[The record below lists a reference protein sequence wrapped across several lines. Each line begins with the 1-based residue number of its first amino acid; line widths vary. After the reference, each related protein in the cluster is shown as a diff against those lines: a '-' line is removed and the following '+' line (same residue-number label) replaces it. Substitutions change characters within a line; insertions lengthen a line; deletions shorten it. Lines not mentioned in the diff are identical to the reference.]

1 MTSARSLHTATALA
15 NGTVLIAGGFD
26 STMATLA
33 SAEIYDPITGLF
45 TATGAMSAGRV
56 AAEAARLRNGQ
67 VLMVGGQ
74 DASGNAMTSVDL
86 YDPITGT
93 FSPTGAL
100 ITPRLNPTVTVLK
113 DGRVLVAGGY
123 EGTSHGTPLATA
135 EIYKPKSG
143 RFVATG
149 SMDVPRRNATATR
162 LRDGNVLIAGGY
174 NGEAVNSPELFNPQS
189 GTFSPAAAMSTPRR
203 YPSATL
209 LPGGAVLMAGGF
221 ATAHGDPLRS
231 SERFLASSWRSPKS
245 TGDFVKTGTMHTAR
259 GRHTATK
266 VSRNTILIAGGY
278 DGVSPLASAEIY
290 DMTRQTFK
298 KVGSMQTSRFRHT
311 ATPLADGSVLVAGG
325 EDANGALATAEL
337 FHLTTPFSRPE
348 AGLLAASPVGIG

>member
-15 NGTVLIAGGFD
+15 NGTVLIAGGVD
-26 STMATLA
+26 STMTTLA

-74 DASGNAMTSVDL
+74 D
-86 YDPITGT
+86 DPITGT

-123 EGTSHGTPLATA
+123 EGASNGTPLATA

-143 RFVATG
+143 RFVETG
-149 SMDVPRRNATATR
+149 SMDTPRRNATATR
-162 LRDGNVLIAGGY
+162 LKDGTVLIAGGY
-174 NGEAVNSPELFNPQS
+174 NGKAVNSPELFNPQS
-189 GTFSPAAAMSTPRR
+189 GTFSPAAPMSSPRR
-203 YPSATL
+203 YPTATL
-209 LPGGAVLMAGGF
+209 LPGGSVLMAGGF
-221 ATAHGDPLRS
+221 ATANGDPLRS
-231 SERFLASSWRSPKS
+231 SERFVPSTLSWPKG
-245 TGDFVKTGTMHTAR
+245 TGEFVEAGSMHAAR

-266 VSRNTILIAGGY
+266 ASPNTILIAGGY
-278 DGVSPLASAEIY
+278 DGVKPLASAETY
-290 DMTRQTFK
+290 DISRQTFK
-298 KVGSMQTSRFRHT
+298 KAGSMQTARFRHT
-311 ATPLADGSVLVAGG
+311 ATPLADGSVLVVGG

-337 FHLTTPFSRPE
+337 FHPTIPFSRLE
-348 AGLLAASPVGIG
+348 AGLLAVNPVGMW